1 MKQHEFEQRKNLS
14 KKEKE
19 EILKLVEKIF
29 GPECREN
36 IPEEGKFKLSVKMY
50 DGELR
55 GKFKIKKGKK
65 GEQREHEAHE
75 KKHNGEKEREG
86 ENDVIETKEKME
98 EKKGTPKKKAGKTKG
113 GKEAPKKSAE
123 KYDDLK
129 KRMNMTWKHITQH
142 TSRGELPDESDVVE
156 FMQDADHMVEYP
168 DKGDELYEEF
178 IKDIELLRKA
188 WAKRDTAEFIKAVEM
203 INSCKKEAHKR
214 FA

>member
-29 GPECREN
+29 GPECSEN

-50 DGELR
+50 DGELT
-55 GKFKIKKGKK
+55 GKFKIKPGKK
-65 GEQREHEAHE
+65 GEKGSHE
-75 KKHNGEKEREG
+75 KEKEVE
-86 ENDVIETKEKME
+86 KE
-98 EKKGTPKKKAGKTKG
+98 KG
-113 GKEAPKKSAE
+113 GKEASKKSAE

-178 IKDIELLRKA
+178 SKDIEMLRKA
-188 WAKRDTAEFIKAVEM
+188 WAKRDTEEFIKAVEM

>member
-29 GPECREN
+29 GPECSEN

-50 DGELR
+50 DGELT
-55 GKFKIKKGKK
+55 GKFKIKPGKK
-65 GEQREHEAHE
+65 GEKGSHENHE
-75 KKHNGEKEREG
+75 KEKGGKGRE
-86 ENDVIETKEKME
+86 EKNDVIEAQEGE
-98 EKKGTPKKKAGKTKG
+98 GEKKETPKKKTGKTKG
-113 GKEAPKKSAE
+113 GKEASKKSAE

-178 IKDIELLRKA
+178 SKDIEMLRKA
-188 WAKRDTAEFIKAVEM
+188 WAKRDTEEFIKAVEM